1 MSSYSSVSSNSSST
15 AHGGGTAAAAAA
27 AKLKAK
33 QALAQYHNERVPRY
47 YFTAIGGLI
56 VLFTIFHWSRYLY
69 SQHALKGSRESTVRR
84 CQVAVARQVG
94 QDLLR
99 CIINEYLDSFETYL
113 YDKFQD
119 LLL

>member
-1 MSSYSSVSSNSSST
+1 MSSYSSASSNSSST
-15 AHGGGTAAAAAA
+15 AHGGGTAAATAAA

-47 YFTAIGGLI
+47 YFIAIGGLI

-69 SQHALKGSRESTVRR
+69 NQHALKGSRESTVRR
-84 CQVAVARQVG
+84 CQVAVARQVD

-99 CIINEYLDSFETYL
+99 RIINEYL
-113 YDKFQD
+113 
-119 LLL
+119 